1 MVGGLQLLNHTDSLV
16 AMSNSAPT
24 LTPPPEGGEPEE
36 TTTVHVKTKEIESA
50 AEEGRLSITPADL
63 STKVIEELATRFGP
77 KKVVD
82 KLEGLLKATKTMAV
96 GGRPLEVPDFKT
108 QLDSL
113 KLLLQ
118 YQIGMP
124 VARTEAIVHNVDT
137 MQTLENKMQKSPA
150 LRRAVG
156 RMLDKSKEE
165 DGEIIEVPAEAML
178 EGDEEEAEEA
188 LQEVPDQPDTPVEA
202 EVISRSMG
210 EMLRSKG
217 NRDTIEKWSS

>member
-1 MVGGLQLLNHTDSLV
+1 
-16 AMSNSAPT
+16 
-24 LTPPPEGGEPEE
+24 
-36 TTTVHVKTKEIESA
+36 
-50 AEEGRLSITPADL
+50 
-63 STKVIEELATRFGP
+63 
-77 KKVVD
+77 
-82 KLEGLLKATKTMAV
+82 
-96 GGRPLEVPDFKT
+96 
-108 QLDSL
+108 
-113 KLLLQ
+113 
-118 YQIGMP
+118 MP

>member
-1 MVGGLQLLNHTDSLV
+1 MNHTDSLV
-16 AMSNSAPT
+16 AMSNSALS
-24 LTPPPEGGEPEE
+24 LTPPPEGGEPEK
-36 TTTVHVKTKEIESA
+36 TTTVHAKTKEIESA

-124 VARTEAIVHNVDT
+124 VARTEAVVHNVDT

-156 RMLDKSKEE
+156 RMLDRSKEE
-165 DGEIIEVPAEAML
+165 DGEIVEVPAEPMA

-188 LQEVPDQPDTPVEA
+188 LQTIPEQPDTPIES

>member
-1 MVGGLQLLNHTDSLV
+1 M
-16 AMSNSAPT
+16 
-24 LTPPPEGGEPEE
+24 
-36 TTTVHVKTKEIESA
+36 
-50 AEEGRLSITPADL
+50 PADL

-82 KLEGLLKATKTMAV
+82 KLEGLLKATKTMAI

-124 VARTEAIVHNVDT
+124 VARTEAVVHNVDT

-165 DGEIIEVPAEAML
+165 DGEIIEVPSEAMM

-188 LQEVPDQPDTPVEA
+188 LQAVPDQPDTPIET

-210 EMLRSKG
+210 DILRSKG